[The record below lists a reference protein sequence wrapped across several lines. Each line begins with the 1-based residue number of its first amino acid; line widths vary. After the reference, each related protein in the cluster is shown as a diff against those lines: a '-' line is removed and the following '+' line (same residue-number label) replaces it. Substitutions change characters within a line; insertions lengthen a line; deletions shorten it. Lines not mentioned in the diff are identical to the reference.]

1 MNPMHSPLANDAEF
15 PRLARLIGALLTI
28 VGGVALL
35 MQTVGDE
42 ILPPPDGYREARA
55 EVVDRTRRGTFQEP
69 AFSVTLAYPALRPP
83 ENATASSAES
93 SPEMI
98 RSGRR
103 VPFETYYALSE
114 GQQVTI
120 HYNSDDPFEWRL
132 EVHPA
137 YSGTPGPYAFGVLM
151 IVIGLFVL
159 ALPVILRL
167 ALRDD
172 EFDPFPDDVTAN
184 N

>member
-1 MNPMHSPLANDAEF
+1 MYSSLANDAEF

-42 ILPPPDGYREARA
+42 ILPPPDGYRETRA
-55 EVVDRTRRGTFQEP
+55 EVVDRTRRGTFQDP
-69 AFSVTLAYPALRPP
+69 AFSVTLTYPALRPP
-83 ENATASSAES
+83 QNATASDTDAT
-93 SPEMI
+93 PETI

-120 HYNSDDPFEWRL
+120 HYKTDDPFEWRL
-132 EVHPA
+132 EARPA
-137 YSGTPGPYAFGVLM
+137 YSSTPGPYAFGVLM

-172 EFDPFPDDVTAN
+172 EFTTFPDDVTAN